1 MRPGS
6 PSGVCLPPWSWIWAT
21 NFFTV
26 SLVLQLRARASQA
39 PSHFRES
46 AVPKIGMGALLEN
59 SSLFCRRDAWEL
71 CSNQSVL
78 AIFSPPFFPS
88 KASHHA
94 DGCHPWEEP
103 PALFQGL
110 LEGAPLEDREFP
122 YKKLLHVETYHYN
135 ITAEEPLGMGNDRR
149 TADFD
154 LLLTSAASDEPWSH
168 SVFSLISSWTKKTLF
183 KRDSSIMH
191 HLHEDVSR
199 ISVSSEYGIVFQKC
213 AMVSQQSEVETASV
227 RLLINNTKTPSAAN
241 LSDLV
246 LLDNITGLTVLE
258 SSGNKT
264 SEGFQIF
271 RKKFLQAGDF
281 YSVSY
286 RALLNAKVARDSK
299 ILSLPAQLTFQSLSL
314 NKTQLKALLTIRGQ
328 EKMKISTNHGVH
340 AAGFFM
346 AFLVSVVLTCVMF
359 LFMSQSRCF
368 KWNICNK
375 NRVQPGPHQESKVE
389 YSQFNSVDGVSEEFA
404 ISDQIIDIL
413 SSEDPGT
420 MAQALEDMEI
430 ATLTRADADLQA
442 CRMQISKDI
451 IDVLLKNLILSGNL
465 SPHMEK
471 RLSSVFKK
479 QFLMMETEVQE
490 EYDRK
495 MVALT
500 AECNLE
506 MRKKTEAQCQREMV
520 AMEEAEELLKRVSER
535 SALEYRNL
543 LHNLHRREQDHLR
556 KSLLLKREEDFAKA
570 YRELAIFQRNELH
583 NIFFTQIK
591 NAILKG
597 DLKLEAAKM
606 LLQDYSKIQENIEEL
621 MDFLQANKKYHLSK
635 RFGYREYLIQSI
647 QSLETRDQSLLNT
660 ATAQITSLI
669 HKNERAGYLDED
681 QMETLLAR
689 AQAEV
694 LSVQHKLENDLKQ
707 EKKKLHQKLTIKRR
721 REMMQKQKELRK
733 EQLSMRDAIRTS
745 GEVSHY
751 LIHWQTMLS
760 DHNAALEELVERLD
774 HDALEE
780 LKTLK
785 QGLTMKATDELRRV
799 QNGVMTQELLK
810 LNVPWLFLQQILE
823 EHSKEMAIQTEQF
836 EGEERGKNQDYLQNM
851 KQNLND
857 ELERN
862 VAEQKELRHWE
873 QLVFMKLLSLPLSL
887 SEEELLKMR
896 QEFHNRFAQMDNSLA
911 LPRIR
916 ARVLLQNFQS
926 DWREAEFLKVD
937 QAFTDIQQQSK
948 VKKQRTK
955 NKRKIDI
962 LKKCVED
969 KIHIFAEKPSED
981 LLEKVHRELLL
992 ERVYQLKA
1000 QEDKLG
1006 EYVTSVQLHKMTKKW
1021 KTREVYTTLSTVQGL
1036 LLEELSTSETMT
1048 KSACTQ
1054 ILESHSPEI
1063 EELDRKL
1070 EYELVHRETV
1080 LQQRAIMDR
1089 QRWNSE
1095 GLGLLSETGE
1105 INSERQVSAVLCQ
1118 ALTKS
1123 QKVVQLHNQSL
1134 REEQQNSV
1142 VLEDLLENIEMDTFL
1157 TLYNQVIEQRL
1168 NDFMCHGCCREELR
1182 LASYLSKLTMVPV
1195 GMLHR
1200 LLNLMLPSSSQTEL
1214 LSVLDAVND
1223 KYADNLIESDN
1234 SEVPTDSNMKRKHQ
1248 ELWEALEIKLRQDLI
1263 STGLE
1268 KTLSARQKKESKPWL
1283 TDICCVALG
1292 PTPVLQG
1299 SPDQSPLVELKCLAV
1314 QLEREELRVWYL
1326 ILPSDLQNLPK
1337 TIRMEAIQFLGMV
1350 LEYCPGFTG
1359 IQQLGSE
1366 KKLLVNIAHYFRR
1379 LLTKNNDLP
1388 IDPIKYS
1395 NYQMAPE
1402 NSKDVLDLQH
1412 AVNRGNGINSKHR
1425 APGNTA

>member
-1 MRPGS
+1 MKRPTR
-6 PSGVCLPPWSWIWAT
+6 PSGLCPPTWSGTWAT
-21 NFFTV
+21 NFLAV
-26 SLVLQLRARASQA
+26 SLVLQLPARASLT
-39 PSHFRES
+39 PRHFREC
-46 AVPKIGMGALLEN
+46 AVPQIGIGAPLEN
-59 SSLFCRRDAWEL
+59 SSLFYRSDGWEP
-71 CSNQSVL
+71 SSGPSVL
-78 AIFSPPFFPS
+78 GSCSLPFLPS
-88 KASHHA
+88 KASPHA
-94 DGCHPWEEP
+94 RPGHPLEEP

-110 LEGAPLEDREFP
+110 LEGAPLQDQDFF
-122 YKKLLHVETYHYN
+122 YKQLLHVKSYHYN
-135 ITAEEPLGMGNDRR
+135 ITAEVPLGMENDIR
-149 TADFD
+149 TEDFD

-191 HLHEDVSR
+191 HLHEDVSS

-213 AMVSQQSEVETASV
+213 AMVSQQSAAETASV
-227 RLLINNTKTPSAAN
+227 RLLINNTNTPSAVN

-264 SEGFQIF
+264 SEGFQVF
-271 RKKFLQAGDF
+271 RKKFLQAGEF
-281 YSVSY
+281 YTVSY
-286 RALLNAKVARDSK
+286 RALLKAREAGDSK
-299 ILSLPAQLTFQSLSL
+299 ILNLPAQLTFQSLSL
-314 NKTQLKALLTIRGQ
+314 NKTQLKTLLTVRRQ
-328 EKMKISTNHGVH
+328 EKTKISPNHGAH
-340 AAGFFM
+340 AAGFFI
-346 AFLVSVVLTCVMF
+346 AFLVSLVLTCVIF
-359 LFMSQSRCF
+359 LVMSQFLCF

-375 NRVQPGPHQESKVE
+375 NRVQQGLHQESKLE
-389 YSQFNSVDGVSEEFA
+389 YSQFTSVDGMTEEFT
-404 ISDQIIDIL
+404 IDDQIIDIL
-413 SSEDPGT
+413 SSEEPGN
-420 MAQALEDMEI
+420 MVQDLEDMEI

-451 IDVLLKNLILSGNL
+451 IGVLLKNMILSGNL

-471 RLSSVFKK
+471 RISSVFKK
-479 QFLMMETEVQE
+479 QFLIMETEVQE

-535 SALEYRNL
+535 
-543 LHNLHRREQDHLR
+543 
-556 KSLLLKREEDFAKA
+556 
-570 YRELAIFQRNELH
+570 
-583 NIFFTQIK
+583 
-591 NAILKG
+591 
-597 DLKLEAAKM
+597 
-606 LLQDYSKIQENIEEL
+606 ENIEEL

-635 RFGYREYLIQSI
+635 RFGYRKHLIQSL

-660 ATAQITSLI
+660 AIAQITSLI

-681 QMETLLAR
+681 QMEALLAR
-689 AQAEV
+689 AEAEV

-745 GEVSHY
+745 GEVNHY

-785 QGLTMKATDELRRV
+785 QGLTRKATDELRRI

-810 LNVPWLFLQQILE
+810 LNVPWLFLQQIIE
-823 EHSKEMAIQTEQF
+823 EHSKDMVTHIEQL
-836 EGEERGKNQDYLQNM
+836 EGEERGKHQEYLQNM

-873 QLVFMKLLSLPLSL
+873 KLVFMKLLCLSLSL

-896 QEFHNRFAQMDNSLA
+896 QEFHSCFAQMDNSLA

-916 ARVLLQNFQS
+916 AQVLLQNFQS
-926 DWREAEFLKVD
+926 DWREAEFLKID
-937 QAFTDIQQQSK
+937 QAFTAPDIQQQSK
-948 VKKQRTK
+948 VKKQRAK
-955 NKRKIDI
+955 NKRKVDI

-969 KIHIFAEKPSED
+969 KIHIFAEKASED
-981 LLEKVHRELLL
+981 LLEKVNRELLL

-1006 EYVTSVQLHKMTKKW
+1006 EYVTSVQLHKVTKKW
-1021 KTREVYTTLSTVQGL
+1021 KTREVYTTLSAVQGL

-1070 EYELVHRETV
+1070 EYELVHRETA
-1080 LQQRAIMDR
+1080 LQQQAIMDR
-1089 QRWNSE
+1089 QQWISE
-1095 GLGLLSETGE
+1095 GLDLLSQTGE
-1105 INSERQVSAVLCQ
+1105 MNSERQISAVLWQ

-1123 QKVVQLHNQSL
+1123 QKVLELHNQSL

-1157 TLYNQVIEQRL
+1157 TLYNQ
-1168 NDFMCHGCCREELR
+1168 ELR

-1214 LSVLDAVND
+1214 LSVLDAVSD

-1234 SEVPTDSNMKRKHQ
+1234 NEVPADSSIKRKHQ
-1248 ELWEALEIKLRQDLI
+1248 ELWEALEIKLRQNLI

-1268 KTLSARQKKESKPWL
+1268 KTFSAQQKKESILKKTHLPL
-1283 TDICCVALG
+1283 MERVALFRK
-1292 PTPVLQG
+1292 G
-1299 SPDQSPLVELKCLAV
+1299 S
-1314 QLEREELRVWYL
+1314 
-1326 ILPSDLQNLPK
+1326 LPKLSADYVGQTSEVHIRGAEMSDLLSTGEKVFIFRNLEEPAISLCASSKRKKQN
-1337 TIRMEAIQFLGMV
+1337 FL
-1350 LEYCPGFTG
+1350 
-1359 IQQLGSE
+1359 
-1366 KKLLVNIAHYFRR
+1366 
-1379 LLTKNNDLP
+1379 
-1388 IDPIKYS
+1388 
-1395 NYQMAPE
+1395 
-1402 NSKDVLDLQH
+1402 NSKKASLSISTPGSKEDRKFYPSAENQNFDL
-1412 AVNRGNGINSKHR
+1412 
-1425 APGNTA
+1425 

>member
-1 MRPGS
+1 MLSSKGGFSSSVQNSSTQLFFLETSGFFPQLHGEISSPCLPSGTTTLRGWDIMRPTS
-6 PSGVCLPPWSWIWAT
+6 PSGLCLPTRSWTWAT
-21 NFFTV
+21 NLVTV
-26 SLVLQLRARASQA
+26 SLFLQLPPRASQA

-46 AVPKIGMGALLEN
+46 PASEIGIGPPLEN
-59 SSLFCRRDAWEL
+59 SSLFHRSKGQEL
-71 CSNQSVL
+71 SFNLSVL
-78 AIFSPPFFPS
+78 ADRSVDLPFLSS

-94 DGCHPWEEP
+94 NGCHVWQGP
-103 PALFQGL
+103 PALCQGL
-110 LEGAPLEDREFP
+110 LEEVPLEDQDLT
-122 YKKLLHVETYHYN
+122 YKKWLHIENHHYN
-135 ITAEEPLGMGNDRR
+135 IAAEVSLGKENGRR
-149 TADFD
+149 TGDSD
-154 LLLTSAASDEPWSH
+154 LFLTSAASDEPWRH
-168 SVFSLISSWTKKTLF
+168 SLFSLISSWTKKTLF
-183 KRDSSIMH
+183 KRDSSITH

-199 ISVSSEYGIVFQKC
+199 VSVSSDYGIIFQKC
-213 AMVSQQSEVETASV
+213 AMVSQQSEAETASV

-246 LLDNITGLTVLE
+246 LLDNITGLTLLE

-264 SEGFQIF
+264 SEGFQVF

-286 RALLNAKVARDSK
+286 SALLKAKEARNSK
-299 ILSLPAQLTFQSLSL
+299 ILSLPAHLTFQSLSL
-314 NKTQLKALLTIRGQ
+314 PRKEQNKTELKALLTIRRQ
-328 EKMKISTNHGVH
+328 EKTKVSPNHGAH
-340 AAGFFM
+340 TAGFFI
-346 AFLVSVVLTCVMF
+346 AFLVSLVLTFVIF
-359 LFMSQSRCF
+359 LFMSQSQCF

-375 NRVQPGPHQESKVE
+375 NRVQQSPHQESKLE
-389 YSQFNSVDGVSEEFA
+389 YSQFTSVDGVSEEFA
-404 ISDQIIDIL
+404 IGDQIIDIL
-413 SSEDPGT
+413 LSEEPAS
-420 MAQALEDMEI
+420 MVQALEDMEI
-430 ATLTRADADLQA
+430 ATLTRADVDLQA

-451 IDVLLKNLILSGNL
+451 IGMLLKNLILSGNL

-471 RLSSVFKK
+471 RMSSVFKK
-479 QFLMMETEVQE
+479 QFLKMETEVQE

-495 MVALT
+495 MVALN

-591 NAILKG
+591 SAVLKG
-597 DLKLEAAKM
+597 DLKLETTKM

-647 QSLETRDQSLLNT
+647 QSLETWNQSLLNT

-751 LIHWQTMLS
+751 LIHWQTILA
-760 DHNAALEELVERLD
+760 DHNATLEELVERLE

-785 QGLTMKATDELRRV
+785 QGLITKAADEMRRI

-823 EHSKEMAIQTEQF
+823 EHSKEMATHIEQL
-836 EGEERGKNQDYLQNM
+836 EGEERGKSQDYLQNL

-857 ELERN
+857 ELERH

-873 QLVFMKLLSLPLSL
+873 QLVFMKLLCLPLSL

-896 QEFHNRFAQMDNSLA
+896 QKFHSCFAQMDNSLA

-926 DWREAEFLKVD
+926 DWRESEFLKVD
-937 QAFTDIQQQSK
+937 QAFTAPDIQQQSK
-948 VKKQRTK
+948 VKKQRAK

-969 KIHIFAEKPSED
+969 KIHIFSEQASEY
-981 LLEKVHRELLL
+981 LLEK
-992 ERVYQLKA
+992 
-1000 QEDKLG
+1000 
-1006 EYVTSVQLHKMTKKW
+1006 
-1021 KTREVYTTLSTVQGL
+1021 
-1036 LLEELSTSETMT
+1036 
-1048 KSACTQ
+1048 
-1054 ILESHSPEI
+1054 EI

-1080 LQQRAIMDR
+1080 LQQQAIMNR
-1089 QRWNSE
+1089 QQWISE
-1095 GLGLLSETGE
+1095 GLGLLNETGE
-1105 INSERQVSAVLCQ
+1105 MNSERQISAVLWQ
-1118 ALTKS
+1118 AVTKS
-1123 QKVVQLHNQSL
+1123 QKVLELHNQSL
-1134 REEQQNSV
+1134 REEQQNSI

-1157 TLYNQVIEQRL
+1157 TLYNQ
-1168 NDFMCHGCCREELR
+1168 ELR

-1195 GMLHR
+1195 GMLHK
-1200 LLNLMLPSSSQTEL
+1200 LLNFMLPSSSQTEL
-1214 LSVLDAVND
+1214 LSVLDAVSE

-1234 SEVPTDSNMKRKHQ
+1234 NGVPPDSSMKRKHQ
-1248 ELWEALEIKLRQDLI
+1248 DLWEALEIKLRQDLI

-1268 KTLSARQKKESKPWL
+1268 KMLSAQKKKESILKKTRRPL
-1283 TDICCVALG
+1283 LERVALFRRECLPKLSADDVG
-1292 PTPVLQG
+1292 QSSEVHIRG
-1299 SPDQSPLVELKCLAV
+1299 SGT
-1314 QLEREELRVWYL
+1314 
-1326 ILPSDLQNLPK
+1326 SDLLSTGEKLFIFRYPEEP
-1337 TIRMEAIQFLGMV
+1337 TISLCDSSKRKKKNFL
-1350 LEYCPGFTG
+1350 
-1359 IQQLGSE
+1359 
-1366 KKLLVNIAHYFRR
+1366 
-1379 LLTKNNDLP
+1379 
-1388 IDPIKYS
+1388 
-1395 NYQMAPE
+1395 
-1402 NSKDVLDLQH
+1402 NSKKASLVTSTFRSKKSTPIYPSTENQNSDL
-1412 AVNRGNGINSKHR
+1412 
-1425 APGNTA
+1425 

>member
-1 MRPGS
+1 MLSSKGGFSSSVQNSSTQLFFLETSGFFPQLHGEISSPCLPSGTTTLRGWDIMRPTS
-6 PSGVCLPPWSWIWAT
+6 PSGLCLPTRSWTWAT
-21 NFFTV
+21 NLVTV
-26 SLVLQLRARASQA
+26 SLFLQLPPRASQA

-46 AVPKIGMGALLEN
+46 PASEIGIGPPLEN
-59 SSLFCRRDAWEL
+59 SSLFHRSKGQEL
-71 CSNQSVL
+71 SFNLSVL
-78 AIFSPPFFPS
+78 ADRSVDLPFLSS

-94 DGCHPWEEP
+94 NGCHVWQGP
-103 PALFQGL
+103 PALCQGL
-110 LEGAPLEDREFP
+110 LEEVPLEDQDLT
-122 YKKLLHVETYHYN
+122 YKKWLHIENHHYN
-135 ITAEEPLGMGNDRR
+135 IAAEVSLGKENGRR
-149 TADFD
+149 TGDSD
-154 LLLTSAASDEPWSH
+154 LFLTSAASDEPWRH
-168 SVFSLISSWTKKTLF
+168 SLFSLISSWTKKTLF
-183 KRDSSIMH
+183 KRDSSITH

-199 ISVSSEYGIVFQKC
+199 VSVSSDYGIIFQKC
-213 AMVSQQSEVETASV
+213 AMVSQQSEAETASV

-246 LLDNITGLTVLE
+246 LLDNITGLTLLE

-264 SEGFQIF
+264 SEGFQVF

-286 RALLNAKVARDSK
+286 SALLKAKEARNSK
-299 ILSLPAQLTFQSLSL
+299 ILSLPAHLTFQSLSL
-314 NKTQLKALLTIRGQ
+314 NKTELKALLTIRRQ
-328 EKMKISTNHGVH
+328 EKTKVSPNHGAH
-340 AAGFFM
+340 TAGFFI
-346 AFLVSVVLTCVMF
+346 AFLVSLVLTFVIF
-359 LFMSQSRCF
+359 LFMSQSQCF

-375 NRVQPGPHQESKVE
+375 NRVQQSPHQESKLE
-389 YSQFNSVDGVSEEFA
+389 YSQFTSVDGVSEEFA
-404 ISDQIIDIL
+404 IGDQIIDIL
-413 SSEDPGT
+413 LSEEPAS
-420 MAQALEDMEI
+420 MVQALEDMEI
-430 ATLTRADADLQA
+430 ATLTRADVDLQA

-451 IDVLLKNLILSGNL
+451 IGMLLKNLILSGNL

-471 RLSSVFKK
+471 RMSSVFKK
-479 QFLMMETEVQE
+479 QFLKMETEVQE

-495 MVALT
+495 MVALN

-591 NAILKG
+591 SAVLKG
-597 DLKLEAAKM
+597 DLKLETTKM

-647 QSLETRDQSLLNT
+647 QSLETWNQSLLNT

-751 LIHWQTMLS
+751 LIHWQTILA
-760 DHNAALEELVERLD
+760 DHNATLEELVERLE

-785 QGLTMKATDELRRV
+785 QGLITKAADEMRRI

-823 EHSKEMAIQTEQF
+823 EHSKEMATHIEQL
-836 EGEERGKNQDYLQNM
+836 EGEERGKSQDYLQNL

-857 ELERN
+857 ELERH

-873 QLVFMKLLSLPLSL
+873 QLVFMKLLCLPLSL

-896 QEFHNRFAQMDNSLA
+896 QKFHSCFAQMDNSLA

-926 DWREAEFLKVD
+926 DWRESEFLKVD
-937 QAFTDIQQQSK
+937 QAFTAPDIQQQSK
-948 VKKQRTK
+948 VKKQRAK

-969 KIHIFAEKPSED
+969 KIHIFSEQASEY

-992 ERVYQLKA
+992 ERVCQLKA
-1000 QEDKLG
+1000 QEDRLG
-1006 EYVTSVQLHKMTKKW
+1006 EYVTSVQLHKVTKKW
-1021 KTREVYTTLSTVQGL
+1021 KTQEVYTTLSTVQGL

-1080 LQQRAIMDR
+1080 LQQQAIMNR
-1089 QRWNSE
+1089 QQWISE
-1095 GLGLLSETGE
+1095 GLGLLNETGE
-1105 INSERQVSAVLCQ
+1105 MNSERQISAVLWQ
-1118 ALTKS
+1118 AVTKS
-1123 QKVVQLHNQSL
+1123 QKVLELHNQSL
-1134 REEQQNSV
+1134 REEQQNSI

-1157 TLYNQVIEQRL
+1157 TLYNQ
-1168 NDFMCHGCCREELR
+1168 ELR

-1195 GMLHR
+1195 GMLHK
-1200 LLNLMLPSSSQTEL
+1200 LLNFMLPSSSQTEL
-1214 LSVLDAVND
+1214 LSVLDAVSE

-1234 SEVPTDSNMKRKHQ
+1234 NGVPPDSSMKRKHQ
-1248 ELWEALEIKLRQDLI
+1248 DLWEALEIKLRQDLI

-1268 KTLSARQKKESKPWL
+1268 KMLSAQKKKESILKKTRRPL
-1283 TDICCVALG
+1283 LERVALFRRECLPKLSADDVG
-1292 PTPVLQG
+1292 QSSEVHIRG
-1299 SPDQSPLVELKCLAV
+1299 SGT
-1314 QLEREELRVWYL
+1314 
-1326 ILPSDLQNLPK
+1326 SDLLSTGEKLFIFRYPEEP
-1337 TIRMEAIQFLGMV
+1337 TISLCDSSKRKKKNFL
-1350 LEYCPGFTG
+1350 
-1359 IQQLGSE
+1359 
-1366 KKLLVNIAHYFRR
+1366 
-1379 LLTKNNDLP
+1379 
-1388 IDPIKYS
+1388 
-1395 NYQMAPE
+1395 
-1402 NSKDVLDLQH
+1402 NSKKASLVTSTFRSKKSTPIYPSTENQNSDL
-1412 AVNRGNGINSKHR
+1412 
-1425 APGNTA
+1425 

>member
-1 MRPGS
+1 MRPTR
-6 PSGVCLPPWSWIWAT
+6 PSGLCHPTRSWTWAT
-21 NFFTV
+21 NLVAV
-26 SLVLQLRARASQA
+26 SLVLQLPVRASQA
-39 PSHFRES
+39 PRHFRES
-46 AVPKIGMGALLEN
+46 AVPRIGIGAPLEN
-59 SSLFCRRDAWEL
+59 SGLFCRSDGWEL
-71 CSNQSVL
+71 GSNLSVL
-78 AIFSPPFFPS
+78 GSFSPPFLSS

-94 DGCHPWEEP
+94 DGCHPLEEP
-103 PALFQGL
+103 SALFQGL
-110 LEGAPLEDREFP
+110 LEGAPLEDQDCSYTTLP
-122 YKKLLHVETYHYN
+122 HVKNYHHN
-135 ITAEEPLGMGNDRR
+135 ITAEAPLGMENDRR
-149 TADFD
+149 TEDFD
-154 LLLTSAASDEPWSH
+154 LLLTSAASNEPWSH
-168 SVFSLISSWTKKTLF
+168 SLFSVISSWTKKTLF

-191 HLHEDVSR
+191 HLYEDISS

-213 AMVSQQSEVETASV
+213 AMVSQQREAETASV
-227 RLLINNTKTPSAAN
+227 RLLINNTKRPSAAN

-246 LLDNITGLTVLE
+246 LLDNITGLIVLE

-264 SEGFQIF
+264 SEGFQVF
-271 RKKFLQAGDF
+271 TKKFLQAGDF
-281 YSVSY
+281 YSISY
-286 RALLNAKVARDSK
+286 RALLKAEEARDSK

-314 NKTQLKALLTIRGQ
+314 NKTQLKALLTVRRQ
-328 EKMKISTNHGVH
+328 EKTKVSSNHGAHV
-340 AAGFFM
+340 AGFFI
-346 AFLVSVVLTCVMF
+346 AFLVSLVLTCVMY
-359 LFMSQSRCF
+359 LFMSQSQCF

-375 NRVQPGPHQESKVE
+375 NRVQQGLHQESKLE
-389 YSQFNSVDGVSEEFA
+389 YSQFTSVDGVSEEFA
-404 ISDQIIDIL
+404 VGDQIIDIL
-413 SSEDPGT
+413 SSEEPGH
-420 MAQALEDMEI
+420 MVQALEDMEI

-451 IDVLLKNLILSGNL
+451 IGVLLKNLILSGNL

-471 RLSSVFKK
+471 RMSSVFKK

-506 MRKKTEAQCQREMV
+506 MRKKTEAQCQREMA

-556 KSLLLKREEDFAKA
+556 KSLLLRREEDFAKA
-570 YRELAIFQRNELH
+570 HRELAIFQRNELH

-591 NAILKG
+591 SAVLKG

-647 QSLETRDQSLLNT
+647 QSLESRDQSLLNT

-707 EKKKLHQKLTIKRR
+707 EKKKLHQKLTMKRR

-745 GEVSHY
+745 GEISHY

-774 HDALEE
+774 LDALEE

-785 QGLTMKATDELRRV
+785 QGLTQKAADELRRI
-799 QNGVMTQELLK
+799 QNGLMTQELLK

-823 EHSKEMAIQTEQF
+823 EHSKDTAVQAEQL

-873 QLVFMKLLSLPLSL
+873 QQVFAKLLCLPLSL

-896 QEFHNRFAQMDNSLA
+896 QEFHSCFAQMDNSLA
-911 LPRIR
+911 LPKIR

-926 DWREAEFLKVD
+926 DWREAEFLKID
-937 QAFTDIQQQSK
+937 QAFTAPDIQQQSK
-948 VKKQRTK
+948 VKKQRAK
-955 NKRKIDI
+955 NKRKVDI

-969 KIHIFAEKPSED
+969 KIHIFAEQASED
-981 LLEKVHRELLL
+981 LLEK
-992 ERVYQLKA
+992 
-1000 QEDKLG
+1000 
-1006 EYVTSVQLHKMTKKW
+1006 
-1021 KTREVYTTLSTVQGL
+1021 
-1036 LLEELSTSETMT
+1036 
-1048 KSACTQ
+1048 
-1054 ILESHSPEI
+1054 EI

-1070 EYELVHRETV
+1070 EYELVHRETA

-1089 QRWNSE
+1089 QQWVSE
-1095 GLGLLSETGE
+1095 GLGLLSQTGE
-1105 INSERQVSAVLCQ
+1105 INSERQISAVLWQ

-1123 QKVVQLHNQSL
+1123 QKVLELHNQSL

-1157 TLYNQVIEQRL
+1157 TLYNQ
-1168 NDFMCHGCCREELR
+1168 ELR

-1200 LLNLMLPSSSQTEL
+1200 LLSLMLPSSSQTEL
-1214 LSVLDAVND
+1214 LSVLDAVSD

-1234 SEVPTDSNMKRKHQ
+1234 NEAPADNSMKRKHQ

-1268 KTLSARQKKESKPWL
+1268 KTLSAQQKKESILKKTHLPL
-1283 TDICCVALG
+1283 MERVALFR
-1292 PTPVLQG
+1292 
-1299 SPDQSPLVELKCLAV
+1299 
-1314 QLEREELRVWYL
+1314 RESVPKLSADYVGQTSEVHIRDAE
-1326 ILPSDLQNLPK
+1326 ISDLLSTGEKLFIFRNP
-1337 TIRMEAIQFLGMV
+1337 EEPAISLCAASKRKKKKNFLNSKKASLV
-1350 LEYCPGFTG
+1350 AST
-1359 IQQLGSE
+1359 LGSKE
-1366 KKLLVNIAHYFRR
+1366 GRKFCPSAENQNI
-1379 LLTKNNDLP
+1379 DL
-1388 IDPIKYS
+1388 
-1395 NYQMAPE
+1395 
-1402 NSKDVLDLQH
+1402 
-1412 AVNRGNGINSKHR
+1412 
-1425 APGNTA
+1425 

>member
-1 MRPGS
+1 MRL
-6 PSGVCLPPWSWIWAT
+6 CLPTRSWPWAT
-21 NFFTV
+21 NLVAV
-26 SLVLQLRARASQA
+26 SLVLQLPARASQA
-39 PSHFRES
+39 PPHFLES
-46 AVPKIGMGALLEN
+46 AVPKIGIAAPLEN
-59 SSLFCRRDAWEL
+59 SGLFCRSDGWEL
-71 CSNQSVL
+71 GSNLSVL
-78 AIFSPPFFPS
+78 GYFSPPFVSS

-94 DGCHPWEEP
+94 DGCHPLEEP
-103 PALFQGL
+103 SALFQGL
-110 LEGAPLEDREFP
+110 LEGAPLEDQDCSC
-122 YKKLLHVETYHYN
+122 KKLPHVENYQHN
-135 ITAEEPLGMGNDRR
+135 ITGVVEILAEVPLGMGNDRR
-149 TADFD
+149 TEDFD
-154 LLLTSAASDEPWSH
+154 LLLTSAASDGPWSH
-168 SVFSLISSWTKKTLF
+168 SLFSLISSWTKKTLF

-191 HLHEDVSR
+191 HLHEDISS
-199 ISVSSEYGIVFQKC
+199 ISVSSRYGIIFQKC
-213 AMVSQQSEVETASV
+213 AMVSHQREAETASV
-227 RLLINNTKTPSAAN
+227 RLLINNTKTPSATN

-246 LLDNITGLTVLE
+246 LLDNITGLIVLE

-264 SEGFQIF
+264 SEGFQVF

-281 YSVSY
+281 YSISY
-286 RALLNAKVARDSK
+286 RALLKAEEAGDSK
-299 ILSLPAQLTFQSLSL
+299 ILSLPAQLSFQSLSL
-314 NKTQLKALLTIRGQ
+314 NKTQLKALLTVRGQ
-328 EKMKISTNHGVH
+328 EKTKVSPNHGAHV
-340 AAGFFM
+340 AGFFI
-346 AFLVSVVLTCVMF
+346 AFLVSLVLTCVIF
-359 LFMSQSRCF
+359 LFMSWSRCF

-375 NRVQPGPHQESKVE
+375 NRVQQGLHQESKLE
-389 YSQFNSVDGVSEEFA
+389 YSQFTSVDGVSEEFT
-404 ISDQIIDIL
+404 IGDQIIDIL
-413 SSEDPGT
+413 SSEEPGN
-420 MAQALEDMEI
+420 MVQALEDMEI

-451 IDVLLKNLILSGNL
+451 IGVLLKNLILSGNL

-471 RLSSVFKK
+471 RMSSVFKK

-535 SALEYRNL
+535 SASEYRNL

-591 NAILKG
+591 SAVLKG
-597 DLKLEAAKM
+597 DLKLEAAKI

-647 QSLETRDQSLLNT
+647 QSLESRDQSLLNT

-721 REMMQKQKELRK
+721 REMMQKQKELQK

-760 DHNAALEELVERLD
+760 EHNAALEELVERLD
-774 HDALEE
+774 HNASEE

-785 QGLTMKATDELRRV
+785 QGLTKKAADELRRI
-799 QNGVMTQELLK
+799 QNGLMTQELLK

-823 EHSKEMAIQTEQF
+823 EHSKDMAVQAEQL

-851 KQNLND
+851 TQNLND

-873 QLVFMKLLSLPLSL
+873 QLVFAKLLCLPLSL

-896 QEFHNRFAQMDNSLA
+896 QEFHSCFAQMDNSLA
-911 LPRIR
+911 LPKIR

-937 QAFTDIQQQSK
+937 QAFTAPDIQQQSK
-948 VKKQRTK
+948 VKKQRAK
-955 NKRKIDI
+955 NKRKVDI

-969 KIHIFAEKPSED
+969 KIHIFAEQASED

-1006 EYVTSVQLHKMTKKW
+1006 EYVTSVQLHKVTKKW
-1021 KTREVYTTLSTVQGL
+1021 KTREVYTALSTVQGL

-1070 EYELVHRETV
+1070 EYELVRRETA
-1080 LQQRAIMDR
+1080 LQQRAIVDR
-1089 QRWNSE
+1089 QQWVSE
-1095 GLGLLSETGE
+1095 GLGLLSQTGE
-1105 INSERQVSAVLCQ
+1105 MNSERQISAVLWQ

-1123 QKVVQLHNQSL
+1123 QKVLELHNQSL

-1157 TLYNQVIEQRL
+1157 TLYNQ
-1168 NDFMCHGCCREELR
+1168 ELR

-1200 LLNLMLPSSSQTEL
+1200 LLSLMLPSSSQTEL
-1214 LSVLDAVND
+1214 LSVLDAVSD

-1234 SEVPTDSNMKRKHQ
+1234 NETPADSSMKRKHQ

-1268 KTLSARQKKESKPWL
+1268 KTLSAQQKKESILKKTHLPL
-1283 TDICCVALG
+1283 MERVALFRR
-1292 PTPVLQG
+1292 G
-1299 SPDQSPLVELKCLAV
+1299 S
-1314 QLEREELRVWYL
+1314 
-1326 ILPSDLQNLPK
+1326 LPKLSADYVGQTSEVHIRDAEISDLLSTGEKLFIFRNPEEP
-1337 TIRMEAIQFLGMV
+1337 TISLCASSKRKKKNFLNSKKASLV
-1350 LEYCPGFTG
+1350 TST
-1359 IQQLGSE
+1359 LGSKE
-1366 KKLLVNIAHYFRR
+1366 GRKFYPSIENQNI
-1379 LLTKNNDLP
+1379 DL
-1388 IDPIKYS
+1388 
-1395 NYQMAPE
+1395 
-1402 NSKDVLDLQH
+1402 
-1412 AVNRGNGINSKHR
+1412 
-1425 APGNTA
+1425 

>member
-1 MRPGS
+1 MKRPTR
-6 PSGVCLPPWSWIWAT
+6 PSGLCPPTWSGTWAT
-21 NFFTV
+21 NFLAV
-26 SLVLQLRARASQA
+26 SLVLQLPARASLT
-39 PSHFRES
+39 PRHFREC
-46 AVPKIGMGALLEN
+46 AVPQIGIGAPLEN
-59 SSLFCRRDAWEL
+59 SSLFYRSDGWEP
-71 CSNQSVL
+71 SSGPSVL
-78 AIFSPPFFPS
+78 GSCSLPFLPS
-88 KASHHA
+88 KASPHA
-94 DGCHPWEEP
+94 RPGHPLEEP

-110 LEGAPLEDREFP
+110 LEGAPLQDQDFF
-122 YKKLLHVETYHYN
+122 YKQLLHVKSYHYN
-135 ITAEEPLGMGNDRR
+135 ITAEVPLGMENDIR
-149 TADFD
+149 TEDFD

-191 HLHEDVSR
+191 HLHEDVSS

-213 AMVSQQSEVETASV
+213 AMVSQQSAAETASV
-227 RLLINNTKTPSAAN
+227 RLLINNTNTPSAVN

-264 SEGFQIF
+264 SEGFQVF
-271 RKKFLQAGDF
+271 RKKFLQAGEF
-281 YSVSY
+281 YTVSY
-286 RALLNAKVARDSK
+286 RALLKAREAGDSK
-299 ILSLPAQLTFQSLSL
+299 ILNLPAQLTFQSLSL
-314 NKTQLKALLTIRGQ
+314 NKTQLKTLLTVRRQ
-328 EKMKISTNHGVH
+328 EKTK
-340 AAGFFM
+340 
-346 AFLVSVVLTCVMF
+346 
-359 LFMSQSRCF
+359 
-368 KWNICNK
+368 
-375 NRVQPGPHQESKVE
+375 VQQGLHQESKLE
-389 YSQFNSVDGVSEEFA
+389 YSQFTSVDGMTEEFT
-404 ISDQIIDIL
+404 IDDQIIDIL
-413 SSEDPGT
+413 SSEEPGN
-420 MAQALEDMEI
+420 MVQDLEDMEI

-451 IDVLLKNLILSGNL
+451 IGVLLKNMILSGNL

-471 RLSSVFKK
+471 RISSVFKK
-479 QFLMMETEVQE
+479 QFLIMETEVQE

-543 LHNLHRREQDHLR
+543 LHNLHRQEQDHLR

-570 YRELAIFQRNELH
+570 CRELAIFQRNELH

-591 NAILKG
+591 SAVLKG

-635 RFGYREYLIQSI
+635 RFGYRKHLIQSL

-660 ATAQITSLI
+660 AIAQITSLI

-681 QMETLLAR
+681 QMEALLAR
-689 AQAEV
+689 AEAEV

-745 GEVSHY
+745 GEVNHY

-785 QGLTMKATDELRRV
+785 QGLTRKATDELRRI

-810 LNVPWLFLQQILE
+810 LNVPWLFLQQIIE
-823 EHSKEMAIQTEQF
+823 EHSKDMVTHIEQL
-836 EGEERGKNQDYLQNM
+836 EGEERGKHQEYLQNM

-873 QLVFMKLLSLPLSL
+873 KLVFMKLLCLSLSL

-896 QEFHNRFAQMDNSLA
+896 QEFHSCFAQMDNSLA

-916 ARVLLQNFQS
+916 AQVLLQNFQS
-926 DWREAEFLKVD
+926 DWREAEFLKID
-937 QAFTDIQQQSK
+937 QAFTAPDIQQQSK
-948 VKKQRTK
+948 VKKQRAK
-955 NKRKIDI
+955 NKRKVDI

-969 KIHIFAEKPSED
+969 KIHIFAEKASED
-981 LLEKVHRELLL
+981 LLEKVNRELLL

-1006 EYVTSVQLHKMTKKW
+1006 EYVTSVQLHKVTKKW
-1021 KTREVYTTLSTVQGL
+1021 KTREVYTTLSAVQGL

-1070 EYELVHRETV
+1070 EYELVHRETA
-1080 LQQRAIMDR
+1080 LQQQAIMDR
-1089 QRWNSE
+1089 QQWISE
-1095 GLGLLSETGE
+1095 GLDLLSQTGE
-1105 INSERQVSAVLCQ
+1105 MNSERQISAVLWQ

-1123 QKVVQLHNQSL
+1123 QKVLELHNQSL

-1157 TLYNQVIEQRL
+1157 TLYNQ
-1168 NDFMCHGCCREELR
+1168 ELR

-1214 LSVLDAVND
+1214 LSVLDAVSD

-1234 SEVPTDSNMKRKHQ
+1234 NEVPADSSIKRKHQ
-1248 ELWEALEIKLRQDLI
+1248 ELWEALEIKLRQNLI

-1268 KTLSARQKKESKPWL
+1268 KTFSAQQKKESILKKTHLPL
-1283 TDICCVALG
+1283 MERVALFRK
-1292 PTPVLQG
+1292 G
-1299 SPDQSPLVELKCLAV
+1299 S
-1314 QLEREELRVWYL
+1314 
-1326 ILPSDLQNLPK
+1326 LPKLSADYVGQTSEVHIRGAEMSDLLSTGEKVFIFRNLEEPAISLCASSKRKKQN
-1337 TIRMEAIQFLGMV
+1337 FL
-1350 LEYCPGFTG
+1350 
-1359 IQQLGSE
+1359 
-1366 KKLLVNIAHYFRR
+1366 
-1379 LLTKNNDLP
+1379 
-1388 IDPIKYS
+1388 
-1395 NYQMAPE
+1395 
-1402 NSKDVLDLQH
+1402 NSKKASLSISTPGSKEDRKFYPSAENQNFDL
-1412 AVNRGNGINSKHR
+1412 
-1425 APGNTA
+1425 

>member
-1 MRPGS
+1 MRPS
-6 PSGVCLPPWSWIWAT
+6 WPSGPCLPGRSWTWALT
-21 NFFTV
+21 NLV
-26 SLVLQLRARASQA
+26 ALSLVLQPPARASRA
-39 PSHFRES
+39 PGGFQESPVAQPGMGGPREDS
-46 AVPKIGMGALLEN
+46 SVRSGGAGGQRRGPGALLGPA
-59 SSLFCRRDAWEL
+59 SR
-71 CSNQSVL
+71 
-78 AIFSPPFFPS
+78 PS
-88 KASHHA
+88 HRA
-94 DGCHPWEEP
+94 GPLEEP
-103 PALFQGL
+103 PAHFRGV
-110 LEGAPLEDREFP
+110 LEEAPLEDQDFS
-122 YKKLLHVETYHYN
+122 KKLLHVENYHYN
-135 ITAEEPLGMGNDRR
+135 LYIKAEVPLGMGNEKR
-149 TADFD
+149 TEDSD
-154 LLLTSAASDEPWSH
+154 LLITSASNEPWSH
-168 SVFSLISSWTKKTLF
+168 SIFSLLSSWTKKTLF

-191 HLHEDVSR
+191 HLNEDVSR
-199 ISVSSEYGIVFQKC
+199 FSDPSEYGIVFQKC
-213 AMVSQQSEVETASV
+213 AMVSFHIWVVKKIAFHSNSISEVPHIHCF
-227 RLLINNTKTPSAAN
+227 LWH
-241 LSDLV
+241 
-246 LLDNITGLTVLE
+246 DNISSYSWVL
-258 SSGNKT
+258 
-264 SEGFQIF
+264 
-271 RKKFLQAGDF
+271 
-281 YSVSY
+281 
-286 RALLNAKVARDSK
+286 
-299 ILSLPAQLTFQSLSL
+299 P
-314 NKTQLKALLTIRGQ
+314 
-328 EKMKISTNHGVH
+328 NHGAH
-340 AAGFFM
+340 AAGFFIS
-346 AFLVSVVLTCVMF
+346 FLVSLVLTCVIF
-359 LFMSQSRCF
+359 LFISQSQCL

-375 NRVQPGPHQESKVE
+375 NRVHQSPHQESKLE
-389 YSQFNSVDGVSEEFA
+389 YSQFTSVDGMSEEFA

-413 SSEDPGT
+413 SSEEPGN
-420 MAQALEDMEI
+420 MIQALEDLEI
-430 ATLTRADADLQA
+430 ATLTRADVDLQA

-451 IDVLLKNLILSGNL
+451 IGVLLKNLILSGNL

-471 RLSSVFKK
+471 RMSSVFKK
-479 QFLMMETEVQE
+479 QFLMMENEVQE

-543 LHNLHRREQDHLR
+543 LHNLHRWEQDHLR

-591 NAILKG
+591 CAILKG

-681 QMETLLAR
+681 QMGTLLTR

-694 LSVQHKLENDLKQ
+694 LSIQHKLENDLKQ

-751 LIHWQTMLS
+751 LIHWRTMLS

-774 HDALEE
+774 DDTLEE

-785 QGLTMKATDELRRV
+785 HGLTKKATDELRRI

-823 EHSKEMAIQTEQF
+823 EHSKEMAVHTEQL
-836 EGEERGKNQDYLQNM
+836 EVEERGKNQDYLQNM

-873 QLVFMKLLSLPLSL
+873 QLIFMKLLCLPLSL
-887 SEEELLKMR
+887 SEEELLKIR
-896 QEFHNRFAQMDNSLA
+896 QEFHNCFTQMDNSLA

-926 DWREAEFLKVD
+926 EWRETEFLKVD
-937 QAFTDIQQQSK
+937 QAFTAPDIQQQSK
-948 VKKQRTK
+948 VKKQRVK

-969 KIHIFAEKPSED
+969 KIHIFAEQASED
-981 LLEKVHRELLL
+981 LLEKVHKELLL
-992 ERVYQLKA
+992 ERIYQLKA

-1006 EYVTSVQLHKMTKKW
+1006 EYVTSVQLHKVTKKW
-1021 KTREVYTTLSTVQGL
+1021 KTREIYTTLSTVQGL

-1089 QRWNSE
+1089 QQWISE
-1095 GLGLLSETGE
+1095 GLGLLSQTGE
-1105 INSERQVSAVLCQ
+1105 MNSERQISSVLWQ

-1123 QKVVQLHNQSL
+1123 QKVLELHNQSL

-1157 TLYNQVIEQRL
+1157 TLYNQ
-1168 NDFMCHGCCREELR
+1168 ELR

-1195 GMLHR
+1195 GLLHR
-1200 LLNLMLPSSSQTEL
+1200 LLSLMLPSSSQTEL
-1214 LSVLDAVND
+1214 LSVLDAVSD

-1234 SEVPTDSNMKRKHQ
+1234 TEVPADSSMKRKHQ

-1268 KTLSARQKKESKPWL
+1268 KTLSAQQKKKSILKKTHLPLMKRAVLFRRESLPKLSSDYVGQTSEVHIRGAEMSDLLSTGEKLFIFRNPEEPTISL
-1283 TDICCVALG
+1283 CASSKRKKKNFLNSKKAALVTSTPGNKEGRKFYLSTENQNTDI
-1292 PTPVLQG
+1292 
-1299 SPDQSPLVELKCLAV
+1299 
-1314 QLEREELRVWYL
+1314 
-1326 ILPSDLQNLPK
+1326 
-1337 TIRMEAIQFLGMV
+1337 
-1350 LEYCPGFTG
+1350 
-1359 IQQLGSE
+1359 
-1366 KKLLVNIAHYFRR
+1366 
-1379 LLTKNNDLP
+1379 
-1388 IDPIKYS
+1388 
-1395 NYQMAPE
+1395 
-1402 NSKDVLDLQH
+1402 
-1412 AVNRGNGINSKHR
+1412 
-1425 APGNTA
+1425 

>member
-1 MRPGS
+1 M
-6 PSGVCLPPWSWIWAT
+6 
-21 NFFTV
+21 
-26 SLVLQLRARASQA
+26 
-39 PSHFRES
+39 E
-46 AVPKIGMGALLEN
+46 
-59 SSLFCRRDAWEL
+59 
-71 CSNQSVL
+71 
-78 AIFSPPFFPS
+78 
-88 KASHHA
+88 
-94 DGCHPWEEP
+94 
-103 PALFQGL
+103 
-110 LEGAPLEDREFP
+110 
-122 YKKLLHVETYHYN
+122 
-135 ITAEEPLGMGNDRR
+135 NDRR
-149 TADFD
+149 TEDFD
-154 LLLTSAASDEPWSH
+154 LLLTSAASNEPWSH
-168 SVFSLISSWTKKTLF
+168 SLFSVISSWTKKTLF

-191 HLHEDVSR
+191 HLYEDISS

-213 AMVSQQSEVETASV
+213 AMVSQQREAETASV
-227 RLLINNTKTPSAAN
+227 RLLINNTKRPSAAN

-246 LLDNITGLTVLE
+246 LLDNITGLIVLE

-264 SEGFQIF
+264 SEGFQVF
-271 RKKFLQAGDF
+271 TKKFLQAGDF
-281 YSVSY
+281 YSISY
-286 RALLNAKVARDSK
+286 RALLKAEEARDSK

-314 NKTQLKALLTIRGQ
+314 NKTQLKALLTVRRQ
-328 EKMKISTNHGVH
+328 EKTKVSSNHGAHV
-340 AAGFFM
+340 AGFFI
-346 AFLVSVVLTCVMF
+346 AFLVSLVLTCVMY
-359 LFMSQSRCF
+359 LFMSQSQCF

-375 NRVQPGPHQESKVE
+375 NRVQQGLHQESKLE
-389 YSQFNSVDGVSEEFA
+389 YSQFTSVDGVSEEFA
-404 ISDQIIDIL
+404 VGDQIIDIL
-413 SSEDPGT
+413 SSEEPGH
-420 MAQALEDMEI
+420 MVQALEDMEI

-451 IDVLLKNLILSGNL
+451 IGVLLKNLILSGNL

-471 RLSSVFKK
+471 RMSSVFKK

-506 MRKKTEAQCQREMV
+506 MRKKTEAQCQREMA

-556 KSLLLKREEDFAKA
+556 KSLLLRREEDFAKA
-570 YRELAIFQRNELH
+570 HRELAIFQRNELH

-591 NAILKG
+591 SAVLKG

-647 QSLETRDQSLLNT
+647 QSLESRDQSLLNT

-707 EKKKLHQKLTIKRR
+707 EKKKLHQKLTMKRR

-745 GEVSHY
+745 GEISHY

-774 HDALEE
+774 LDALEE

-785 QGLTMKATDELRRV
+785 QGLTQKAADELRRI
-799 QNGVMTQELLK
+799 QNGLMTQELLK

-823 EHSKEMAIQTEQF
+823 EHSKDTAVQAEQL

-873 QLVFMKLLSLPLSL
+873 QQVFAKLLCLPLSL

-896 QEFHNRFAQMDNSLA
+896 QEFHSCFAQMDNSLA
-911 LPRIR
+911 LPKIR

-926 DWREAEFLKVD
+926 DWREAEFLKID
-937 QAFTDIQQQSK
+937 QAFTAPDIQ
-948 VKKQRTK
+948 
-955 NKRKIDI
+955 
-962 LKKCVED
+962 
-969 KIHIFAEKPSED
+969 
-981 LLEKVHRELLL
+981 VHRELLL

-1006 EYVTSVQLHKMTKKW
+1006 EYVTSVQLHKVTKKW
-1021 KTREVYTTLSTVQGL
+1021 KTREAYIALSTVQGL

-1070 EYELVHRETV
+1070 EYELVHRETA

-1089 QRWNSE
+1089 QQWVSE
-1095 GLGLLSETGE
+1095 GLGLLSQTGE
-1105 INSERQVSAVLCQ
+1105 INSERQISAVLWQ

-1123 QKVVQLHNQSL
+1123 QKVLELHNQSL

-1157 TLYNQVIEQRL
+1157 TLYNQ
-1168 NDFMCHGCCREELR
+1168 ELR

-1200 LLNLMLPSSSQTEL
+1200 LLSLMLPSSSQTEL
-1214 LSVLDAVND
+1214 LSVLDAVSD

-1234 SEVPTDSNMKRKHQ
+1234 NEAPADNSMKRKHQ

-1268 KTLSARQKKESKPWL
+1268 KTLSAQQKKESILKKTHLPL
-1283 TDICCVALG
+1283 MERVALFR
-1292 PTPVLQG
+1292 
-1299 SPDQSPLVELKCLAV
+1299 
-1314 QLEREELRVWYL
+1314 RESVPKLSADYVGQTSEVHIRDAE
-1326 ILPSDLQNLPK
+1326 ISDLLSTGEKLFIFRNP
-1337 TIRMEAIQFLGMV
+1337 EEPAISLCAASKRKKKKNFLNSKKASLV
-1350 LEYCPGFTG
+1350 AST
-1359 IQQLGSE
+1359 LGSKE
-1366 KKLLVNIAHYFRR
+1366 GRKFCPSAENQNI
-1379 LLTKNNDLP
+1379 DL
-1388 IDPIKYS
+1388 
-1395 NYQMAPE
+1395 
-1402 NSKDVLDLQH
+1402 
-1412 AVNRGNGINSKHR
+1412 
-1425 APGNTA
+1425 

>member
-1 MRPGS
+1 MRPTR
-6 PSGVCLPPWSWIWAT
+6 PSGLCLPTRIWTWAT
-21 NFFTV
+21 NFVAV
-26 SLVLQLRARASQA
+26 SLVLQLPARASQA
-39 PSHFRES
+39 PRHFRES
-46 AVPKIGMGALLEN
+46 AVPKIGIGPPLEN
-59 SSLFCRRDAWEL
+59 SSLFSRSDGWVPRGSL
-71 CSNQSVL
+71 SVL
-78 AIFSPPFFPS
+78 GSFSLPSLPS
-88 KASHHA
+88 KASRHA
-94 DGCHPWEEP
+94 HAHYPLEEP
-103 PALFQGL
+103 PASSLQGL
-110 LEGAPLEDREFP
+110 LEGAPLEENQDFS
-122 YKKLLHVETYHYN
+122 YKKFLHEENYHYN
-135 ITAEEPLGMGNDRR
+135 IAAEVPLGMENDRR
-149 TADFD
+149 TQDVD

-168 SVFSLISSWTKKTLF
+168 SMFSLISSWTKKTLF

-191 HLHEDVSR
+191 HLHEDVSS

-213 AMVSQQSEVETASV
+213 AMVSQQSEPETASV
-227 RLLINNTKTPSAAN
+227 RLLVNNTKTSSAAN

-264 SEGFQIF
+264 SEGFQVF

-281 YSVSY
+281 YAVSY
-286 RALLNAKVARDSK
+286 RALLKAKEVRDSQ
-299 ILSLPAQLTFQSLSL
+299 ILSLPAQLTFQSLLL

-328 EKMKISTNHGVH
+328 EKTKVSPNHGAH
-340 AAGFFM
+340 AAGFFI
-346 AFLVSVVLTCVMF
+346 AFLVSFVLTCVIF
-359 LFMSQSRCF
+359 LFMPQSLCF

-375 NRVQPGPHQESKVE
+375 NQVQQGLHQESKLE
-389 YSQFNSVDGVSEEFA
+389 YSQFASVDGVSEEFA
-404 ISDQIIDIL
+404 SSDQIIDIL
-413 SSEDPGT
+413 SSEEPGN
-420 MAQALEDMEI
+420 MVQALEDMEI

-451 IDVLLKNLILSGNL
+451 IGVLLKNLILSGNL

-471 RLSSVFKK
+471 RMSSVFKK
-479 QFLMMETEVQE
+479 QFLMMETEVQG

-506 MRKKTEAQCQREMV
+506 MRKKTEAQCQREM
-520 AMEEAEELLKRVSER
+520 ATMEEAEELLKHVSER

-543 LHNLHRREQDHLR
+543 LHNLHRQEQDHLR

-591 NAILKG
+591 SAVLKG

-635 RFGYREYLIQSI
+635 RFGYRKYLIQTL

-785 QGLTMKATDELRRV
+785 QGLTKKVTDELRRI

-823 EHSKEMAIQTEQF
+823 EHSKDMAIHTEQL

-862 VAEQKELRHWE
+862 VVEQKELRHWE
-873 QLVFMKLLSLPLSL
+873 QLVLMKLMCLPLSL

-896 QEFHNRFAQMDNSLA
+896 QEFHSCFAQMDNSLA

-916 ARVLLQNFQS
+916 ARVLLQDFQS

-937 QAFTDIQQQSK
+937 QAFTAPDIQQQSK
-948 VKKQRTK
+948 VKKQRAK
-955 NKRKIDI
+955 NKRKVNI

-969 KIHIFAEKPSED
+969 KIHIFAEQASDD

-1000 QEDKLG
+1000 LEDKLG
-1006 EYVTSVQLHKMTKKW
+1006 EYVTSVQLHKVTKKW
-1021 KTREVYTTLSTVQGL
+1021 KTREVYTALSTVQGL

-1070 EYELVHRETV
+1070 EYELIHRETT

-1089 QRWNSE
+1089 QQWISE
-1095 GLGLLSETGE
+1095 GLGLLSQTGE
-1105 INSERQVSAVLCQ
+1105 MNSERQISAVLWQ

-1123 QKVVQLHNQSL
+1123 QKVLDLHNQSL
-1134 REEQQNSV
+1134 REEQQNSI

-1157 TLYNQVIEQRL
+1157 TLYNQ
-1168 NDFMCHGCCREELR
+1168 ELR

-1200 LLNLMLPSSSQTEL
+1200 LLCLMLPSSSQTEL
-1214 LSVLDAVND
+1214 LSVLDAVSD

-1234 SEVPTDSNMKRKHQ
+1234 NEAPADSSMKRKHQ

-1268 KTLSARQKKESKPWL
+1268 KTLSAQQKKESILKKKYLPL
-1283 TDICCVALG
+1283 LEKMALFRR
-1292 PTPVLQG
+1292 
-1299 SPDQSPLVELKCLAV
+1299 QS
-1314 QLEREELRVWYL
+1314 
-1326 ILPSDLQNLPK
+1326 LPKLSADYVGQTSEVHIRGAEMSDLLSTGEKVFIFRNLEEP
-1337 TIRMEAIQFLGMV
+1337 TISLSVSSKRKKKNFL
-1350 LEYCPGFTG
+1350 
-1359 IQQLGSE
+1359 
-1366 KKLLVNIAHYFRR
+1366 
-1379 LLTKNNDLP
+1379 
-1388 IDPIKYS
+1388 
-1395 NYQMAPE
+1395 
-1402 NSKDVLDLQH
+1402 NSKKASLAASTPGSKEGRKFYPSTENQNIDL
-1412 AVNRGNGINSKHR
+1412 
-1425 APGNTA
+1425 

>member
-1 MRPGS
+1 MRPTS
-6 PSGVCLPPWSWIWAT
+6 PSGLCLPTRSWTWAT
-21 NFFTV
+21 NLVTV
-26 SLVLQLRARASQA
+26 SLFLQLPPRASQA

-46 AVPKIGMGALLEN
+46 PASEIGIGPPLEN
-59 SSLFCRRDAWEL
+59 SSLFHRSKGQEL
-71 CSNQSVL
+71 SFNLSVL
-78 AIFSPPFFPS
+78 ADRSVDLPFLSS

-94 DGCHPWEEP
+94 NGCHVWQGP
-103 PALFQGL
+103 PALCQGL
-110 LEGAPLEDREFP
+110 LEEVPLEDQDLS
-122 YKKLLHVETYHYN
+122 YKKWLHIENYHYN
-135 ITAEEPLGMGNDRR
+135 IAAEVSLGKENGRR
-149 TADFD
+149 TGDSD
-154 LLLTSAASDEPWSH
+154 LFLTSAASDEPWRH
-168 SVFSLISSWTKKTLF
+168 SLFSLISSWTKKTLF
-183 KRDSSIMH
+183 KRDSSITH

-199 ISVSSEYGIVFQKC
+199 VSVSSDYGIIFQKC
-213 AMVSQQSEVETASV
+213 AMVSQQSEAETASV

-246 LLDNITGLTVLE
+246 LLDNITGLTLLE

-264 SEGFQIF
+264 SEGFQVF

-286 RALLNAKVARDSK
+286 SALLKAKEARNSK
-299 ILSLPAQLTFQSLSL
+299 ILSLPAHLTFQSLSL
-314 NKTQLKALLTIRGQ
+314 NKTELKALLTIRRQ
-328 EKMKISTNHGVH
+328 EKTKVSPNHGAH
-340 AAGFFM
+340 TAGFFI
-346 AFLVSVVLTCVMF
+346 AFLVSLVLTFVIF
-359 LFMSQSRCF
+359 LFMSQSQCF

-375 NRVQPGPHQESKVE
+375 NRVQQSPHQESKLE
-389 YSQFNSVDGVSEEFA
+389 YSQFTSVDGVSEEFA
-404 ISDQIIDIL
+404 IGDQIIDIL
-413 SSEDPGT
+413 LSEEPAS
-420 MAQALEDMEI
+420 MVQALEDMEI
-430 ATLTRADADLQA
+430 ATLTRADVDLQA

-451 IDVLLKNLILSGNL
+451 IGMLLKNLILSGNL

-471 RLSSVFKK
+471 RMSSVFKK
-479 QFLMMETEVQE
+479 QFLKMETEVQE

-495 MVALT
+495 MVALN

-591 NAILKG
+591 SAVLKG
-597 DLKLEAAKM
+597 DLKLETTKM

-647 QSLETRDQSLLNT
+647 QSLETWNQSLLNT

-751 LIHWQTMLS
+751 LIHWQTILA
-760 DHNAALEELVERLD
+760 DHNATLEELVERLE

-785 QGLTMKATDELRRV
+785 QGLITKAADEMRRI

-823 EHSKEMAIQTEQF
+823 EHSKEMATHTEQL
-836 EGEERGKNQDYLQNM
+836 EGEERGKSQDYLQNL

-857 ELERN
+857 ELERH

-873 QLVFMKLLSLPLSL
+873 QLVFMKLLCLPLSL

-896 QEFHNRFAQMDNSLA
+896 QKFHSCFAQMDNSLA

-926 DWREAEFLKVD
+926 DWRESEFLKVD
-937 QAFTDIQQQSK
+937 QAFTAPDIQQQSK
-948 VKKQRTK
+948 VKKQRAK

-969 KIHIFAEKPSED
+969 KIHIFSEQASEY
-981 LLEKVHRELLL
+981 LLEK
-992 ERVYQLKA
+992 
-1000 QEDKLG
+1000 
-1006 EYVTSVQLHKMTKKW
+1006 
-1021 KTREVYTTLSTVQGL
+1021 
-1036 LLEELSTSETMT
+1036 
-1048 KSACTQ
+1048 
-1054 ILESHSPEI
+1054 EI

-1080 LQQRAIMDR
+1080 LQQQAIMNR
-1089 QRWNSE
+1089 QQWISE
-1095 GLGLLSETGE
+1095 GLGLLNETGE
-1105 INSERQVSAVLCQ
+1105 MNSERQISAVLWQ
-1118 ALTKS
+1118 AVTKS
-1123 QKVVQLHNQSL
+1123 QKVLELHNQSL
-1134 REEQQNSV
+1134 REEQQNSI

-1157 TLYNQVIEQRL
+1157 TLYNQ
-1168 NDFMCHGCCREELR
+1168 ELR

-1195 GMLHR
+1195 GMLHK
-1200 LLNLMLPSSSQTEL
+1200 LLNFMLPSSSQTEL
-1214 LSVLDAVND
+1214 LSVLDAVSE

-1234 SEVPTDSNMKRKHQ
+1234 NGVPPDSSMKRKHQ
-1248 ELWEALEIKLRQDLI
+1248 DLWEALEIKLRQDLI

-1268 KTLSARQKKESKPWL
+1268 KMLSAQKKKESILKKTRRPL
-1283 TDICCVALG
+1283 LERVALFRRECLPKLSADDVG
-1292 PTPVLQG
+1292 QSSEVHIRG
-1299 SPDQSPLVELKCLAV
+1299 SGT
-1314 QLEREELRVWYL
+1314 
-1326 ILPSDLQNLPK
+1326 SDLLSTGEKLFIFRYPEEP
-1337 TIRMEAIQFLGMV
+1337 TISLCDSSKRKKKNFL
-1350 LEYCPGFTG
+1350 
-1359 IQQLGSE
+1359 
-1366 KKLLVNIAHYFRR
+1366 
-1379 LLTKNNDLP
+1379 
-1388 IDPIKYS
+1388 
-1395 NYQMAPE
+1395 
-1402 NSKDVLDLQH
+1402 NSKKASLVTSTFRSKESTPIYPSTENQNSDL
-1412 AVNRGNGINSKHR
+1412 
-1425 APGNTA
+1425 

>member
-1 MRPGS
+1 MRPTR
-6 PSGVCLPPWSWIWAT
+6 PSGLCHPTRSWTWAT
-21 NFFTV
+21 NLVAV
-26 SLVLQLRARASQA
+26 SLVLQLPVRASQA
-39 PSHFRES
+39 PRHFRES
-46 AVPKIGMGALLEN
+46 AVPRIGIGAPLEN
-59 SSLFCRRDAWEL
+59 SGLFCRSDGWEL
-71 CSNQSVL
+71 GSNLSVL
-78 AIFSPPFFPS
+78 GSFSPPFLSS

-94 DGCHPWEEP
+94 DGCHPLEEP
-103 PALFQGL
+103 SALFQGL
-110 LEGAPLEDREFP
+110 LEGAPLEDQDCSYTTLP
-122 YKKLLHVETYHYN
+122 HVKNYHHN
-135 ITAEEPLGMGNDRR
+135 ITAEAPLGMENDRR
-149 TADFD
+149 TEDFD
-154 LLLTSAASDEPWSH
+154 LLLTSAASNEPWSH
-168 SVFSLISSWTKKTLF
+168 SLFSVISSWTKKTLF

-191 HLHEDVSR
+191 HLYEDISS

-213 AMVSQQSEVETASV
+213 AMVSQQREAETASV
-227 RLLINNTKTPSAAN
+227 RLLINNTKRPSAAN

-246 LLDNITGLTVLE
+246 LLDNITGLIVLE

-264 SEGFQIF
+264 SEGFQVF
-271 RKKFLQAGDF
+271 TKKFLQAGDF
-281 YSVSY
+281 YSISY
-286 RALLNAKVARDSK
+286 RALLKAEEARDSK

-314 NKTQLKALLTIRGQ
+314 NKTQLKALLTVRRQ
-328 EKMKISTNHGVH
+328 EKTKVSSNHGAHV
-340 AAGFFM
+340 AGFFI
-346 AFLVSVVLTCVMF
+346 AFLVSLVLTCVMY
-359 LFMSQSRCF
+359 LFMSQSQCF

-375 NRVQPGPHQESKVE
+375 NRVQQGLHQESKLE
-389 YSQFNSVDGVSEEFA
+389 YSQFTSVDGVSEEFA
-404 ISDQIIDIL
+404 VGDQIIDIL
-413 SSEDPGT
+413 SSEEPGH
-420 MAQALEDMEI
+420 MVQALEDMEI

-451 IDVLLKNLILSGNL
+451 IGVLLKNLILSGNL

-471 RLSSVFKK
+471 RMSSVFKK

-506 MRKKTEAQCQREMV
+506 MRKKTEAQCQREMA

-556 KSLLLKREEDFAKA
+556 KSLLLRREEDFAKA
-570 YRELAIFQRNELH
+570 HRELAIFQRNELH

-591 NAILKG
+591 SAVLKG

-647 QSLETRDQSLLNT
+647 QSLESRDQSLLNT

-707 EKKKLHQKLTIKRR
+707 EKKKLHQKLTMKRR

-745 GEVSHY
+745 GEISHY

-774 HDALEE
+774 LDALEE

-785 QGLTMKATDELRRV
+785 QGLTQKAADELRRI
-799 QNGVMTQELLK
+799 QNGLMTQELLK

-823 EHSKEMAIQTEQF
+823 EHSKDTAVQAEQL

-873 QLVFMKLLSLPLSL
+873 QQVFAKLLCLPLSL

-896 QEFHNRFAQMDNSLA
+896 QEFHSCFAQMDNSLA
-911 LPRIR
+911 LPKIR

-926 DWREAEFLKVD
+926 DWREAEFLKID
-937 QAFTDIQQQSK
+937 QAFTAPDIQ
-948 VKKQRTK
+948 
-955 NKRKIDI
+955 
-962 LKKCVED
+962 
-969 KIHIFAEKPSED
+969 
-981 LLEKVHRELLL
+981 
-992 ERVYQLKA
+992 
-1000 QEDKLG
+1000 
-1006 EYVTSVQLHKMTKKW
+1006 
-1021 KTREVYTTLSTVQGL
+1021 
-1036 LLEELSTSETMT
+1036 
-1048 KSACTQ
+1048 
-1054 ILESHSPEI
+1054 EI

-1070 EYELVHRETV
+1070 EYELVHRETA

-1089 QRWNSE
+1089 QQWVSE
-1095 GLGLLSETGE
+1095 GLGLLSQTGE
-1105 INSERQVSAVLCQ
+1105 INSERQISAVLWQ

-1123 QKVVQLHNQSL
+1123 QKVLELHNQSL

-1157 TLYNQVIEQRL
+1157 TLYNQ
-1168 NDFMCHGCCREELR
+1168 ELR

-1200 LLNLMLPSSSQTEL
+1200 LLSLMLPSSSQTEL
-1214 LSVLDAVND
+1214 LSVLDAVSD

-1234 SEVPTDSNMKRKHQ
+1234 NEAPADNSMKRKHQ

-1268 KTLSARQKKESKPWL
+1268 KTLSAQQKKESILKKTHLPL
-1283 TDICCVALG
+1283 MERVALFR
-1292 PTPVLQG
+1292 
-1299 SPDQSPLVELKCLAV
+1299 
-1314 QLEREELRVWYL
+1314 RESVPKLSADYVGQTSEVHIRDAE
-1326 ILPSDLQNLPK
+1326 ISDLLSTGEKLFIFRNP
-1337 TIRMEAIQFLGMV
+1337 EEPAISLCAASKRKKKKNFLNSKKASLV
-1350 LEYCPGFTG
+1350 AST
-1359 IQQLGSE
+1359 LGSKE
-1366 KKLLVNIAHYFRR
+1366 GRKFCPSAENQNI
-1379 LLTKNNDLP
+1379 DL
-1388 IDPIKYS
+1388 
-1395 NYQMAPE
+1395 
-1402 NSKDVLDLQH
+1402 
-1412 AVNRGNGINSKHR
+1412 
-1425 APGNTA
+1425 

>member
-1 MRPGS
+1 MRPTR
-6 PSGVCLPPWSWIWAT
+6 PSGLCHPTRSWTWAT
-21 NFFTV
+21 NLVAV
-26 SLVLQLRARASQA
+26 SLVLQLPVRASQA
-39 PSHFRES
+39 PRHFRES
-46 AVPKIGMGALLEN
+46 AVPRIGIGAPLEN
-59 SSLFCRRDAWEL
+59 SGLFCRSDGWEL
-71 CSNQSVL
+71 GSNLSVL
-78 AIFSPPFFPS
+78 GSFSPPFLSS

-94 DGCHPWEEP
+94 DGCHPLEEP
-103 PALFQGL
+103 SALFQGL
-110 LEGAPLEDREFP
+110 LEGAPLEDQDCSYTTLP
-122 YKKLLHVETYHYN
+122 HVKNYHHN
-135 ITAEEPLGMGNDRR
+135 ITAEAPLGMENDRR
-149 TADFD
+149 TEDFD
-154 LLLTSAASDEPWSH
+154 LLLTSAASNEPWSH
-168 SVFSLISSWTKKTLF
+168 SLFSVISSWTKKTLF

-191 HLHEDVSR
+191 HLYEDISS

-213 AMVSQQSEVETASV
+213 AMVSQQREAETASV
-227 RLLINNTKTPSAAN
+227 RLLINNTKRPSAAN

-246 LLDNITGLTVLE
+246 LLDNITGLIVLE

-264 SEGFQIF
+264 SEGFQVF
-271 RKKFLQAGDF
+271 TKKFLQAGDF
-281 YSVSY
+281 YSISY
-286 RALLNAKVARDSK
+286 RALLKAEEARDSK

-314 NKTQLKALLTIRGQ
+314 V
-328 EKMKISTNHGVH
+328 SSNHGAHV
-340 AAGFFM
+340 AGFFI
-346 AFLVSVVLTCVMF
+346 AFLVSLVLTCVMY
-359 LFMSQSRCF
+359 LFMSQSQCF

-375 NRVQPGPHQESKVE
+375 NRVQQGLHQESKLE
-389 YSQFNSVDGVSEEFA
+389 YSQFTSVDGVSEEFA
-404 ISDQIIDIL
+404 VGDQIIDIL
-413 SSEDPGT
+413 SSEEPGH
-420 MAQALEDMEI
+420 MVQALEDMEI

-451 IDVLLKNLILSGNL
+451 IGVLLKNLILSGNL

-471 RLSSVFKK
+471 RMSSVFKK

-506 MRKKTEAQCQREMV
+506 MRKKTEAQCQREMA

-556 KSLLLKREEDFAKA
+556 KSLLLRREEDFAKA
-570 YRELAIFQRNELH
+570 HRELAIFQRNELH

-591 NAILKG
+591 SAVLKG

-647 QSLETRDQSLLNT
+647 QSLESRDQSLLNT

-707 EKKKLHQKLTIKRR
+707 EKKKLHQKLTMKRR

-745 GEVSHY
+745 GEISHY

-774 HDALEE
+774 LDALEE

-785 QGLTMKATDELRRV
+785 QGLTQKAADELRRI
-799 QNGVMTQELLK
+799 QNGLMTQELLK

-823 EHSKEMAIQTEQF
+823 EHSKDTAVQAEQL

-873 QLVFMKLLSLPLSL
+873 QQVFAKLLCLPLSL

-896 QEFHNRFAQMDNSLA
+896 QEFHSCFAQMDNSLA
-911 LPRIR
+911 LPKIR

-926 DWREAEFLKVD
+926 DWREAEFLKID
-937 QAFTDIQQQSK
+937 QAFTAPDIQQQSK
-948 VKKQRTK
+948 VKKQRAK
-955 NKRKIDI
+955 NKRKVDI

-969 KIHIFAEKPSED
+969 KIHIFAEQASED

-1006 EYVTSVQLHKMTKKW
+1006 EYVTSVQLHKVTKKW
-1021 KTREVYTTLSTVQGL
+1021 KTREAYIALSTVQGL

-1070 EYELVHRETV
+1070 EYELVHRETA

-1089 QRWNSE
+1089 QQWVSE
-1095 GLGLLSETGE
+1095 GLGLLSQTGE
-1105 INSERQVSAVLCQ
+1105 INSERQISAVLWQ

-1123 QKVVQLHNQSL
+1123 QKVLELHNQSL

-1157 TLYNQVIEQRL
+1157 TLYNQ
-1168 NDFMCHGCCREELR
+1168 ELR

-1200 LLNLMLPSSSQTEL
+1200 LLSLMLPSSSQTEL
-1214 LSVLDAVND
+1214 LSVLDAVSD

-1234 SEVPTDSNMKRKHQ
+1234 NEAPADNSMKRKHQ

-1268 KTLSARQKKESKPWL
+1268 KTLSAQQKKESILKKTHLPL
-1283 TDICCVALG
+1283 MERVALFR
-1292 PTPVLQG
+1292 
-1299 SPDQSPLVELKCLAV
+1299 
-1314 QLEREELRVWYL
+1314 RESVPKLSADYVGQTSEVHIRDAE
-1326 ILPSDLQNLPK
+1326 ISDLLSTGEKLFIFRNP
-1337 TIRMEAIQFLGMV
+1337 EEPAISLCAASKRKKKKNFLNSKKASLV
-1350 LEYCPGFTG
+1350 AST
-1359 IQQLGSE
+1359 LGSKE
-1366 KKLLVNIAHYFRR
+1366 GRKFCPSAENQNI
-1379 LLTKNNDLP
+1379 DL
-1388 IDPIKYS
+1388 
-1395 NYQMAPE
+1395 
-1402 NSKDVLDLQH
+1402 
-1412 AVNRGNGINSKHR
+1412 
-1425 APGNTA
+1425 